1 MVAFRKA
8 TAGAPLVGF
17 TTLGNDQRIAFAREG
32 KGFFALNRSTGA
44 AFALPTT
51 LPDGLYCNVALYD
64 YQPATATQPARCG
77 GPEVAVVGGVASVG
91 LPANTALALHVG
103 ARL

>member
-1 MVAFRKA
+1 VAFRKA
-8 TAGAPLVGF
+8 TAGAPLVNF
-17 TTLGNDQRIAFAREG
+17 TTLGDDQRIAFARDG
-32 KGFFALNRSTGA
+32 KGYLALNRSTGD

-51 LPDGLYCNVALYD
+51 LPDGRYCNIARDD
-64 YQPATATQPARCG
+64 YLPATGVQPAQCA
-77 GPEVAVVGGVASVG
+77 GPWVDVVGGVATVG